1 MTVIIAEKPSLAR
14 NIVAGI
20 TENGGGAMTKKSG
33 YFEGGDYI
41 VTWAFGHLFSLCD
54 IEDYTGGDPGAK
66 WTLDS
71 LPCFPEKFKYKLK
84 VGADKKVDAGVERQF
99 ETIKHLCLRQDVD
112 TIVNAGDSDREGE
125 IIIRLCVMNTG
136 ALADSRK
143 SFKRLWLP
151 DQTPE
156 TVGKAL
162 SEMKDEGEYQN
173 LADEGF
179 ARTYIDWLYGVNLT
193 RYATLKSGTLLR
205 VGRVIVPIVRAIY
218 DRDMAIRNFVPDVYL
233 AVVSKEETKGEEIEL
248 VSKEKFDKDKRR
260 DAEVLCE
267 KYNSSRAVVLSKKT
281 KKETVNPGKLFS
293 LSKLQSLLGK
303 KYKMSM
309 AESLA
314 IVQKLYEEGFLTYP
328 RTNSEYL
335 ATNEKDK
342 IRKIIHNIKNVGYP
356 VVFKDKKTIF
366 DDSKIESHSALTPTY
381 KIPKKEQLGEKEM
394 QVYQTV
400 FRRFVSV
407 FCEEECIAQKTEIVI
422 DVGGFEQFTLKGMV
436 IVQRGF
442 LRFDDS
448 ERKDKILPP
457 LEKGDEVNINFTPTE
472 KQTSPPRH
480 YTIETLNNY
489 LKNPFR
495 EDKAALAEK
504 ERLAAESGE
513 ADAVN
518 DENES
523 DEEDYRAIFEG
534 LELGTEATRTGII
547 DNARKSGYIELKKDV
562 YTILPGGEYLIEQ
575 LSQMNISMDKYKTS
589 VLGQALKKVYRGTI
603 TVGDSVKQAEDEI
616 SEVFERRETDVEHDT
631 DTGFY
636 GDVVGKCPL
645 CGKDVAKGRYG
656 YTCTGYKDGCKFRFG
671 SFICGRAISLS
682 NARLLLEE
690 GKTAEIR
697 GFVSKKNGGKFN
709 SRLVLE
715 DGKVN
720 FEKRQA
726 TKSKPAEIELLGAI
740 VGACPVC
747 GKNVIRGKYD
757 FGCMGYKDGCGFRI
771 SGEICSRSISLTDA
785 QLLLH
790 NGITPLLDGFVSSKS
805 GKTFKG
811 RLKIDGDRVVFD
823 FSD

>member
-20 TENGGGAMTKKSG
+20 TESGGALTKKSG
-33 YFEGGDYI
+33 YFEGGDYV

-54 IEDYTGGDPGAK
+54 IEDYTGGDPSAK
-66 WTLDS
+66 WTMDN
-71 LPCFPEKFKYKLK
+71 LPCFPTCFRYKLK
-84 VGADKKVDAGVERQF
+84 AGPDKKVDAGVERQF
-99 ETIKHLCLRQDVD
+99 ETIRHLCLRPDVD

-136 ALADSRK
+136 ALADPNKR
-143 SFKRLWLP
+143 FLRLWLP

-162 SEMKDEGEYQN
+162 SEMKSEEEYQN

-218 DRDMAIRNFVPDVYL
+218 DRDMAIRNFVPDVYY
-233 AVVSKEETKGEEIEL
+233 AVVSKEKTCDEEIEL
-248 VSKEKFDKDKRR
+248 VSRERFDKDKLA
-260 DAEVLCE
+260 DAEQLCQ
-267 KYNSSRAVVLSKKT
+267 KYNASRAVVVSTKT
-281 KKETVNPGKLFS
+281 KKETINPGKLFS
-293 LSKLQSLLGK
+293 LSKLQGLLGK

-309 AESLA
+309 AESLD
-314 IVQKLYEEGFLTYP
+314 IVQGLYEKGYLTYP

-342 IRKIIHNIKNVGYP
+342 IKRIIGNVKNLGYP
-356 VVFKDKKTIF
+356 VTFKDKKTIF

-381 KIPKKEQLGEKEM
+381 KIPKKEQLSEREM

-422 DVGGFEQFTLKGMV
+422 DVGGYEQFTLKG
-436 IVQRGF
+436 ITILQKGF
-442 LRFDDS
+442 LKYDDAD
-448 ERKDKILPP
+448 RKDKILPP
-457 LEKGDEVNINFTPTE
+457 IKKGDLVNISFSPTE

-504 ERLAAESGE
+504 ERAA
-513 ADAVN
+513 DPT
-518 DENES
+518 DEQES

-575 LSQMNISMDKYKTS
+575 LMQMNISMDKYKTS

-603 TVGDSVKQAEDEI
+603 TVGDSVKQACDEI
-616 SEVFERRETDVEHDT
+616 SEVFDRKESDIANDT

-636 GDVVGKCPL
+636 GDAVGACPV
-645 CGKDVAKGRYG
+645 CGKDVLRDRYG
-656 YTCTGYKDGCKFRFG
+656 YGCSGYKEGCKFRFG
-671 SFICGRAISLS
+671 SFICKRAVSIA
-682 NARLLLEE
+682 NARLLLSE
-690 GKTAEIR
+690 GRTAEIQ
-697 GFVSKKNGGKFN
+697 GFTSKDGRAFS

-715 DGKVN
+715 DDKVV
-720 FEKRQA
+720 FEKKQA
-726 TKSKPAEIELLGAI
+726 ARPAIADTEHLGAI
-740 VGACPVC
+740 VGSCPLC
-747 GKNVIRGKYD
+747 GKSVIRGKYGY
-757 FGCMGYKDGCGFRI
+757 GCMGYKEGCSFRFG
-771 SGEICSRSISLTDA
+771 GEICNRKIELEEA
-785 QLLLH
+785 QILLSA
-790 NGITPLLDGFVSSKS
+790 GITPSLGGFVSKG
-805 GKTFKG
+805 GKQFSG
-811 RLKIDGDRVVFD
+811 RLRIDGDRVIFD
-823 FSD
+823 FN